1 METDTQPKP
10 YLRRQEAADYL
21 HQRYGLYTRDTLA
34 KLAVSGDG
42 PPYRLLGRFP
52 VYTRAELDTWAEGR
66 LSRPMRSTADA
77 ASNRQHAA

>member
-1 METDTQPKP
+1 MDTENKP

-21 HQRYGLYTRDTLA
+21 NQQYGLYTRDTLA

-52 VYTRAELDTWAEGR
+52 VYTRDELDAWAEGR
-66 LSRPMRSTADA
+66 LSRPVRSTADA
-77 ASNRQHAA
+77 ASSRHRAA